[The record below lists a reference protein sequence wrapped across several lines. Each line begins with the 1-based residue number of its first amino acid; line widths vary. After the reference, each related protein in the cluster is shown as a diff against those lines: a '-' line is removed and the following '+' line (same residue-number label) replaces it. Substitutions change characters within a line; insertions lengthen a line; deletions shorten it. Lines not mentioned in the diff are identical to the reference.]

1 MIYVVF
7 SCFLL
12 SCDDARSCKVN
23 AECPQDYYCDP
34 DGYCTQLTAYVTC
47 GDQRCFAPEVC
58 VNNRVC
64 MVLDTPAG
72 TEAGEIPLAGIQVDS
87 QILDMTADLAVVQDM
102 RQRDGFTY
110 NDLEFRDMRVPQDMS
125 SDPLDRDQ
133 GGQTCQNTCDC
144 SPGLSCVAGLCQAD
158 TDPTYCCNST
168 FCPPGEAC
176 QTTEGAT
183 GICPNVTCS
192 TACDC
197 DPGLSCIANTCA
209 LGSAPLFCCESN
221 TCPSGQTCEN
231 RRGVRG
237 MCPSS
242 PCTSACDCSNGQG
255 CVNGTCLSQGEPVF
269 CCDQGA
275 CPAGSACQGLNGELA
290 TCQDDIVCQSACDCM
305 SGMACLNGNCI
316 LGNQPTFCCED
327 SFCPSGERCESQ
339 FGGPLMLCTD

>member
-1 MIYVVF
+1 M
-7 SCFLL
+7 
-12 SCDDARSCKVN
+12 SCDSARSCKVN

-58 VNNRVC
+58 VNNQVC
-64 MVLDTPAG
+64 MVLEMPAG
-72 TEAGEIPLAGIQVDS
+72 TEAGDIPLAGIQVDS
-87 QILDMTADLAVVQDM
+87 QIPDMTTDLAVVQDM

-110 NDLEFRDMRVPQDMS
+110 NDLEFRDMRLPQDMS
-125 SDPLDRDQ
+125 SDPIDRDQ

-158 TDPTYCCNST
+158 TDPIYCCDST

-176 QTTEGAT
+176 QTTEGAA
-183 GICPNVTCS
+183 GFCPNVTCS

-197 DPGLSCIANTCA
+197 DPGLSCIANTCT
-209 LGSAPLFCCESN
+209 LGNTPLFCCESN

-237 MCPSS
+237 MCPSA
-242 PCTSACDCSNGQG
+242 PCTSACDCSNGQS

-269 CCDQGA
+269 CCDQGT
-275 CPAGSACQGLNGELA
+275 CPAGSACQGLNGDLA
-290 TCQDDIVCQSACDCM
+290 ICQDDIACQSACDCM
-305 SGMACLNGNCI
+305 SGMACLDGNCI
-316 LGNQPTFCCED
+316 LGDLPVFCCED
-327 SFCPSGERCESQ
+327 SFCPSGERCESRV
-339 FGGPLMLCTD
+339 GGPFMLCSD